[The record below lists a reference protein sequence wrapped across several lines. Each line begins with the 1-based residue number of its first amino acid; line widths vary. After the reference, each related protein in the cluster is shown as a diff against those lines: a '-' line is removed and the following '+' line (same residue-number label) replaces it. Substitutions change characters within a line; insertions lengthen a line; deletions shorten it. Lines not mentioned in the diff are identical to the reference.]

1 VNDHSID
8 TLSDHLGPRLA
19 RKPLQMIW
27 MLDVSGSM
35 SVGGKIEA
43 LNYAMSEAITSVRDA
58 ALEIPGVQIYGRV
71 ITFAHDAAWHVATPT
86 KIEELAWNGV
96 AVVERGTTEMG
107 AAIGLA
113 AEAVRDASRVG
124 RGVPPA
130 LVLVSDGKPTDL
142 RAPSFGASLRRLA
155 EDPWG
160 RSASRVAI
168 GIGADADMDVLRR
181 FIGHDEIEPLRADN
195 ADELR
200 NYLRWASTVVVDERT
215 RPATHWV
222 DGSPSLAPS
231 DSATPTAAVIDVE
244 DDDTTVTVPR
254 PAEPTSIID
263 DTRLSPP
270 RKAPPAGPARRNIP
284 PPPDASPTPVAAAG
298 APESLLL
305 DDNETVW

>member
-1 VNDHSID
+1 M
-8 TLSDHLGPRLA
+8 SDHLGPRLA

-43 LNYAMSEAITSVRDA
+43 LNYAMSEAVISVRDA
-58 ALEIPGVQIYGRV
+58 ASENPGVQIYGRV
-71 ITFAHDAAWHVATPT
+71 ITFAHDAAWHIAAPT
-86 KIEELAWNGV
+86 KIEELNWTGV
-96 AVVERGTTEMG
+96 SVVERGTTEMG

-113 AEAVRDASRVG
+113 TEAIRDASRVG

-222 DGSPSLAPS
+222 DGAPS
-231 DSATPTAAVIDVE
+231 EAPSEASAVVANSASAVIDVE

-254 PAEPTSIID
+254 QAEPTSIVD

-270 RKAPPAGPARRNIP
+270 RKAPPAGRARRNIP
-284 PPPDASPTPVAAAG
+284 PPPTAPPRPVAAPG
-298 APESLLL
+298 SPESPSP